1 MLTSSSVKDRTELFL
16 RFSRVSFV
24 ALLVVVVV
32 LGATGLL
39 LALYPVGGWE
49 AKLPWWLLPLIAG
62 LSFLFTN
69 YARRHHLSAD
79 APEVKVAMEDE
90 WRRSNMLRAA
100 RIALVVTLVAQ
111 WPLGL
116 AIGFLTRPEL
126 SPPRIA
132 SAMAVSTIM
141 LGMVTTI
148 VVFLFL
154 DRE

>member
-1 MLTSSSVKDRTELFL
+1 MLTSSSIKDRTELFL
-16 RFSRVSFV
+16 RFSRLSFV
-24 ALLVVVVV
+24 ALLVLVVV
-32 LGATGLL
+32 LGATGLM
-39 LALYPVGGWE
+39 LALSPVANWE
-49 AKLPWWLLPLIAG
+49 AKLQWWLLPLIAG
-62 LSFLFTN
+62 FSFLFTN

-100 RIALVVTLVAQ
+100 RIALVVALVGQ

-116 AIGFLTRPEL
+116 AIGFLTRPDL
-126 SPPRIA
+126 TPPRVA
-132 SAMAVSTIM
+132 GAMAVSTIM